1 MADKEKYLREEI
13 NKSQEKRW
21 TEVAKTPKGTKPV
34 KISGP
39 VKCGSKEC
47 GRNRSQYSD
56 ERMYSKAEEWFAM
69 QMSASK
75 LSSSWRD
82 LVGPFL
88 K

>member
-21 TEVAKTPKGTKPV
+21 TEVAKTPKGTQPV
-34 KISGP
+34 KISGLI
-39 VKCGSKEC
+39 KYGSKEC

-56 ERMYSKAEEWFAM
+56 GRMYSKAEEWFAM
-69 QMSASK
+69 QMIASK